1 MALDEYATYQL
12 RWMMEHGHSI
22 AELIDELTA
31 TQNALELT
39 PGINLSV
46 REAFDEWQRD
56 SGFGGELWAC
66 REEQEDDMRARDPVR
81 EDPHVTAGDAR
92 ESSRALTSANASLSE
107 TVGSALAEDREAA
120 RYRVNEDWA
129 R

>member
-12 RWMMEHGHSI
+12 RWMMGHVHSI
-22 AELIDELTA
+22 DELVDELTA
-31 TQNALELT
+31 TQNELELT
-39 PGINLSV
+39 PGVNLSV

-66 REEQEDDMRARDPVR
+66 REEHEDDLRAPDPVR
-81 EDPHVTAGDAR
+81 EGPHVAAGDAR
-92 ESSRALTSANASLSE
+92 EPSRALTSANTSLSE
-107 TVGSALAEDREAA
+107 TVRSAPAEDREAP
-120 RYRVNEDWA
+120 RYRVKDEWA